1 MSSRNDL
8 GVADIVRIIAEHT
21 GAIVPELRDHEFR
34 REDRLADLGA
44 NSIDRAEIVV
54 RTLSSLSLRIP
65 LVSTLQARNI
75 GELAE
80 LLHARL

>member
-1 MSSRNDL
+1 MPPGNGLS
-8 GVADIVRIIAEHT
+8 VADIVSIIAKHT
-21 GAIVPELRDHEFR
+21 GAIVPELRDHQFR
-34 REDRLADLGA
+34 GEDRLSELGA

-54 RTLSSLSLRIP
+54 LTLSSLSLRIP
-65 LVSTLQARNI
+65 LVATLQARNI